1 VNGSGDGARMVA
13 ASGQLGSV
21 ARHQTPQSDI
31 PASQGLHRL
40 ESFQESLTGRRSLKT
55 PSGSKS
61 IAGRDMAALDR
72 FGGLA
77 CQPMETGPNVQRAW
91 QVLPSCRDI
100 GLMVIGDDGHRPGLG
115 GRSARR
121 KNAWADARSRCSRS
135 STSTTWPCSSTAR

>member
-1 VNGSGDGARMVA
+1 LFSPAARVNGSGDGARMVA

-61 IAGRDMAALDR
+61 IAGRDVAALDR

-77 CQPMETGPNVQRAW
+77 GQTMEAGPDVQRAW
-91 QVLPSCRDI
+91 QILLGCPDI
-100 GLMVIGDDGHRPGLG
+100 GLMVVGDDGRRLGLG
-115 GRSARR
+115 DRP
-121 KNAWADARSRCSRS
+121 DAAEECMGGSQVPPF
-135 STSTTWPCSSTAR
+135 T